1 MTNLAQHKEIDTSAG
16 RFEWER
22 LLRRIVMPWRV
33 KSFALLLSTYADPDG
48 TRVRPG
54 VDILAAVTG
63 KSKSTVQ
70 RLLKEL
76 RDDYGLIE
84 QISRGGGRG
93 GRGKVTS
100 YRLAV
105 PTDLLDRVEML
116 LPGDRPARMNG
127 HLVTVQSGQS
137 EVAQVTPQS
146 PVPTANASPL
156 NGHSDDTSM
165 ANGNDFHQSQGTLQS
180 PLRGQKN
187 GLRCHPGDR
196 LPPTRPTTTDH
207 PTDQDPAQP
216 DTAPGDQPERPIDH
230 GEGEVTPLAE
240 PERCEHNLI
249 RRYRP
254 DGSPTCAL
262 CRRAKQA
269 T

>member
-22 LLRRIVMPWRV
+22 LLRRIVMPWRL
-33 KSFALLLSTYADPDG
+33 KSFAFLLSTWADPDG

-54 VDILAAVTG
+54 VEVMAAVTG
-63 KSKSTVQ
+63 MSKSTVQ

-84 QISRGGGRG
+84 QTSRGGGRG

-100 YRLAV
+100 YRLSV

-116 LPGDRPARMNG
+116 LPGDRPARMTG
-127 HLVTVQSGQS
+127 HLVTVQSDQS
-137 EVAQVTPQS
+137 EVTQVTPQS
-146 PVPTANASPL
+146 PVPTANASTL
-156 NGHSDDTSM
+156 NGHPDDLSM
-165 ANGNDFHQSQGTLQS
+165 ANGNDFHQSQGTPQT

-216 DTAPGDQPERPIDH
+216 QTAHEDSPTDPSQIEEEQPRAAPRKCGH
-230 GEGEVTPLAE
+230 GFPAG
-240 PERCEHNLI
+240 R
-249 RRYRP
+249 RP
-254 DGSPTCAL
+254 DGVRICAF
-262 CRRAKQA
+262 CRRAEQES